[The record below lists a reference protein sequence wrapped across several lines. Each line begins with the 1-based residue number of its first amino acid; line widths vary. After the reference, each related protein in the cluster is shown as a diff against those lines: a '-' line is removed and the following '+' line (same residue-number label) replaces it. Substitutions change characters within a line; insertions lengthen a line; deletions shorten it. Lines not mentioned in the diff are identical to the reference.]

1 MSFSEYFPGT
11 FGFFKWVDGTWI
23 CNSIK
28 ATTWVFPLTETIHI
42 LALAMALGA
51 MLMINFRLLGI
62 IRNWTP
68 AQMVGQLKNFINIG
82 IWVIIGTG
90 IILAVAEPL
99 KAYDNLAFMP
109 KMILLALSVIYQYT
123 LYPKAE
129 HLDVVKIPIWGKL
142 AALVSIGLWFS
153 VGVMGRAIGFV

>member
-1 MSFSEYFPGT
+1 MSFSQYFPGT
-11 FGFFKWVDGTWI
+11 LTFFKWVDGTWI
-23 CNSIK
+23 CNAIK
-28 ATTWVFPLTETIHI
+28 GTTWVFPLTETIHI

-68 AQMVGQLKNFINIG
+68 AQMVGQLHGFINWG
-82 IWVIIGTG
+82 IWIIIVTG
-90 IILAVAEPL
+90 VLLAWAEPL

-109 KMILLALSVIYQYT
+109 KMILLALSIIYQYT

-129 HLDVVKIPIWGKL
+129 SLDVQKIPIWGKL
-142 AALVSIGLWFS
+142 AALVSICLWFG

>member
-1 MSFSEYFPGT
+1 VSFSQYFPGT
-11 FGFFKWVDGTWI
+11 LGFFKWIDGTAI
-23 CNSIK
+23 CNAIK
-28 ATTWVFPLTETIHI
+28 ATTWVFPFTETIHI

-68 AQMVGQLKNFINIG
+68 AQMVGQLSGFINWG
-82 IWVIIGTG
+82 IWIIIGTG
-90 IILAVAEPL
+90 IILAWAEPL
-99 KAYDNLAFMP
+99 KAYDNLAFLP
-109 KMILLALSVIYQYT
+109 KMTLLLLAVVYQYT

-129 HLDVVKIPIWGKL
+129 KIDQPKIPIWGKL
-142 AALVSIGLWFS
+142 AALVSIGLWFG

>member
-1 MSFSEYFPGT
+1 MSFSQYFPGS

-68 AQMVGQLKNFINIG
+68 AQMVDQLRGFINWG
-82 IWVIIGTG
+82 ILTIIVTG

-129 HLDVVKIPIWGKL
+129 HINVRKVPIWGKL